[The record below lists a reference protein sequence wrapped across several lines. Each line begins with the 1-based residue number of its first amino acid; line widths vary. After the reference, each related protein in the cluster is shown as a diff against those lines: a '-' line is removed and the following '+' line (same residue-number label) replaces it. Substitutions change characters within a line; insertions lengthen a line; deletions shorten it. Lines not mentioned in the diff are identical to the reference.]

1 MRKSSFN
8 YIAQYILSLMLT
20 QTKTRTF
27 PKTGSGQTLE
37 KLRCKGVVC
46 DQGARPIVCSNPL
59 VEVGYVASSVGYAL
73 PLVNWATSTNQ
84 SAYYAHDNH
93 TRVKHAPTHT

>member
-1 MRKSSFN
+1 MQRRRLSQGARPIVCSNPLVEVGYVASSVGYALPLVN
-8 YIAQYILSLMLT
+8 WATST
-20 QTKTRTF
+20 N
-27 PKTGSGQTLE
+27 
-37 KLRCKGVVC
+37 
-46 DQGARPIVCSNPL
+46 QGARPIVCSNPL